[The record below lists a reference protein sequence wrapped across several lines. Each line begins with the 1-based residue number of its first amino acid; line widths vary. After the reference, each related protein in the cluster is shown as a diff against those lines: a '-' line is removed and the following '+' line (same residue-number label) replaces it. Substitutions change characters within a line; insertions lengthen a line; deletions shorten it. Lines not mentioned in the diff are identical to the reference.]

1 MLPAPWPSWSS
12 SAPVSEPVDLAVPR
26 SLHVVGVGGAGM
38 SAIAEVLVTM
48 GHRVSGSDSQASVVL
63 DRLRSVGIDA
73 VVGHDGANVAAG
85 VDAVAVS
92 TAIGPDNPEVVE
104 ARRRGLPVLRRADVL
119 SALTRRRRT
128 IAVAGTHGKTTT
140 SSLLAGALTSAGLD
154 PSFVVGGVIAE
165 FGTGA
170 RWGSGEWLVVEADES
185 DGTFLDL
192 DAEIAVVTS
201 VEPDHLEHYGSF
213 ESLVDAFALFLGRAP
228 QRLVCADD
236 PRAAELG
243 AAASASTY
251 GFAAGAGLRITGYV
265 AAGGTTSFSLGD
277 LGRVD
282 VPLPGR
288 HNARNA
294 AAAIGAAMLAG
305 AGFAGAAAGVRDFAG
320 VGRRS
325 QLRGQRDGVTYVDDY
340 AHLPGEVAPTL
351 AAAREGGWSRVVAVF
366 QPHRYSRTEALG
378 AGFADA
384 FTDADV
390 VVVTEIYAAGEPAR
404 PGVSGRLVADAVRDA
419 HPGARVEWVPER
431 SDLVAFLRRELR
443 PGDLCLTLG
452 AGDLTTLP
460 DELLTK

>member
-1 MLPAPWPSWSS
+1 MPWPSWSS
-12 SAPVSEPVDLAVPR
+12 SAPVGEPVDLSLPR
-26 SLHVVGVGGAGM
+26 SLHVVGVGGTGM
-38 SAIAEVLVTM
+38 SAIAEVLATM
-48 GHRVSGSDSQASVVL
+48 GHRVSGSDAQASVVL
-63 DRLRSVGIDA
+63 DRLRSVGVEA
-73 VVGHDGANVAAG
+73 VVGHDGANLPAG
-85 VDAVAVS
+85 VDAVAIS
-92 TAIGPDNPEVVE
+92 TAIGPDNPEVTE
-104 ARRRGLPVLRRADVL
+104 ARRRGVPVLRRADVL
-119 SALTRRRRT
+119 SALTRLRRT

-140 SSLLAGALTSAGLD
+140 SALLACALTSAGLD
-154 PSFVVGGVIAE
+154 PSFVVGGVIAG

-170 RWGSGEWLVVEADES
+170 RWGSGEWFVVEADES

-213 ESLVDAFALFLGRAP
+213 DNLVDAFALFLAGAP

-236 PRAAELG
+236 PLAAKLG

-251 GFAAGAGLRITGYV
+251 GFEAGAGLRVTDYA
-265 AAGGTTSFSLGD
+265 AAGGATSFSLID

-294 AAAIGAAMLAG
+294 VAAIGAAMLAG
-305 AGFAGAAAGVRDFAG
+305 AGFDGAAAGVSGFAG

-325 QLRGQRDGVTYVDDY
+325 QLRGERDGVTYVDDY

-366 QPHRYSRTEALG
+366 QPHRYSRTEALW

-390 VVVTEIYAAGEPAR
+390 VVVTEIYAAGEPPR

-419 HPGARVEWVPER
+419 HPAARVEWIPER
-431 SDLVAFLRRELR
+431 ADVVAFLRRQLR

-460 DELLTK
+460 DELLPQ

>member
-1 MLPAPWPSWSS
+1 MRWPSWSS
-12 SAPVSEPVDLAVPR
+12 SAHVGESVDLSLPR

-38 SAIAEVLVTM
+38 SAIAEVLATM
-48 GHRVSGSDSQASVVL
+48 GHRVSGSDAQPSVVL
-63 DRLRSVGIDA
+63 DRLRSVGVDA
-73 VVGHDGANVAAG
+73 VVGHDGANLPAG
-85 VDAVAVS
+85 VEAVAVS
-92 TAIGPDNPEVVE
+92 TAIGPDNPEVAE
-104 ARRRGLPVLRRADVL
+104 ARRQGVPVLRRADVL
-119 SALTRRRRT
+119 SALTRLRRT

-140 SSLLAGALTSAGLD
+140 SSLLACALTSAGLD
-154 PSFVVGGVIAE
+154 PSFVVGGVIAD

-170 RWGSGEWLVVEADES
+170 RWGSGEWFVVEADES

-213 ESLVDAFALFLGRAP
+213 GSLVDAFALFLAGAP

-236 PRAAELG
+236 PLAAKLG
-243 AAASASTY
+243 VAASASTY
-251 GFAAGAGLRITGYV
+251 GFEAGAGLRMADYAATGG
-265 AAGGTTSFSLGD
+265 ATSFSLGD
-277 LGRVD
+277 LGPVG

-305 AGFAGAAAGVRDFAG
+305 ASFEGAAAGVSRCAG

-325 QLRGQRDGVTYVDDY
+325 QLRGERDGVTYVDDY

-366 QPHRYSRTEALG
+366 QPHRYSRTEALW
-378 AGFADA
+378 AGFSDA

-390 VVVTEIYAAGEPAR
+390 VVVTEIYAAGEPPR

-419 HPGARVEWVPER
+419 HPAARVEWIPER
-431 SDLVAFLRRELR
+431 ADVVSFLRRELR

-460 DELLTK
+460 DELLSL